1 MVALDTDMGEGDM
14 NALKRI
20 VTFVAGLLVLL
31 LFVSALGSSVGPVEL
46 LVMVVV
52 VAGAMYGLS
61 RLIRL
66 GAADR

>member
-1 MVALDTDMGEGDM
+1 M
-14 NALKRI
+14 NVLKRV

-46 LVMVVV
+46 LVMAVLVT
-52 VAGAMYGLS
+52 GAMYGLS

-66 GAADR
+66 GAVDR

>member
-46 LVMVVV
+46 LVMVVL

>member
-1 MVALDTDMGEGDM
+1 M
-14 NALKRI
+14 NALKRV

-46 LVMVVV
+46 LVMVVL